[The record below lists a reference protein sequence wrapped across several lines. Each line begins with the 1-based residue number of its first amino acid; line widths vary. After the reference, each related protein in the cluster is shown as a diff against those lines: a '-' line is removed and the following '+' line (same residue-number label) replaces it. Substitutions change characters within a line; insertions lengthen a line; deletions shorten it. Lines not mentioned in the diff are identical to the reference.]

1 MRHLFY
7 IVLLLACFSAPAQKP
22 STVPPVPNTEA
33 LKKTTRAQ
41 LEAFKQQMLKQASMQ
56 AKAVSNPYNLKVN
69 ETDYINLETP
79 LKK

>member
-1 MRHLFY
+1 M
-7 IVLLLACFSAPAQKP
+7 P
-22 STVPPVPNTEA
+22 SIEA

-41 LEAFKQQMLKQASMQ
+41 LVAFKQQMLKQASMQ